1 MHTMCYPFSS
11 LQKPRKIDYY
21 THFTDKEIE
30 VPRHWRAAVTKLE
43 LELQPPSVWLWNLAL
58 SNKIA
63 TISRASYLLWE
74 ALLCIHWEVSEDL
87 PPTLGICIILIPKR
101 HSHSTP
107 QGQWGKV
114 GLWSWDLPWHS
125 ILGKWEHI
133 PFSSTQNTFE
143 WTHISH
149 RHVHHLAFSGLTK
162 NSQIVMITPPQN
174 DQGPSARFEAES
186 KQPLKTELLI
196 LTTAE
201 KSA

>member
-1 MHTMCYPFSS
+1 MGWPLTMHTMRYPFSS

-30 VPRHWRAAVTKLE
+30 APRHWRAGVTKLE

-63 TISRASYLLWE
+63 TISHASYLLWE

-125 ILGKWEHI
+125 VLGKWEHI

-149 RHVHHLAFSGLTK
+149 RTRTSPCFLWADQEQPDCNDNTPKEWSGSISTL
-162 NSQIVMITPPQN
+162 
-174 DQGPSARFEAES
+174 
-186 KQPLKTELLI
+186 
-196 LTTAE
+196 
-201 KSA
+201 